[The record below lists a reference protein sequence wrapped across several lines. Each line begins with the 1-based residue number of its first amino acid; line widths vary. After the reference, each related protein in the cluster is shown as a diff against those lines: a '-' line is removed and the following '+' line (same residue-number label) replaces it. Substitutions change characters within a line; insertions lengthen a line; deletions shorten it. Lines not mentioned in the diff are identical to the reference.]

1 MMNIKNILS
10 ARHLLL
16 GTVAFAILGSMTAV
30 SCSDDDLGPSIY
42 DTNDYPLDRSVYTF
56 PLDTFVKKNMLEPYN
71 LKFIYKMEDVGTD
84 MQKNLVPARY
94 EKSVDLAVLTKYL
107 WLDVYKKLAGEGEVF
122 LKKYSPRI
130 IHVIGSP
137 GYNSDGSRTVGV
149 AEGGLKVTL
158 MEVNRL
164 DVNRIDGD
172 RGLNELFFHTMHHE
186 FAHILDQTVLRPTAF
201 NTISTGLYDAA
212 GWAEKSDTIQAGLGF
227 VTPYGS
233 SQAGEDWVETL
244 ACYVTYDQDRW
255 EKLLSTAQWDWE
267 EVDYTLEDYQK
278 NYPRAYIEYL
288 GGYSRMTQNYDTIG
302 YLRETANYE
311 YKLVRK
317 VVPRN
322 ADGFVALNPDGTYTL
337 STDMDNIDG
346 QATILQKLDL
356 VRTWLQENWGISID
370 SLRKEVQTRQY
381 VTDADGNFVRSAN
394 GGFVNRLTYKDP
406 ANPDEPTLYETLIQE
421 VEEYKKLQTGVLNQ

>member
-1 MMNIKNILS
+1 MNVKNMFS
-10 ARHLLL
+10 ARQLLL
-16 GTVAFAILGSMTAV
+16 GTVAVALLGTTVVA

-84 MQKNLVPARY
+84 MQKNLVPASY
-94 EKSVDLAVLTKYL
+94 EKSVDLAVLTKHL
-107 WLDVYKKLAGEGEVF
+107 WLDVYTKLAGEGEVF

-164 DVNRIDGD
+164 DVNQIEGN

-186 FAHILDQTVLRPTAF
+186 FGHILDQTVLRPTAF

-233 SQAGEDWVETL
+233 SQAGEDWVEVL

-255 EKLLSTAQWDWE
+255 DKLLNTAYYDWE

-346 QATILQKLDL
+346 RATILQKLDL
-356 VRTWLQENWGISID
+356 VRTWLQENWDISID

-394 GGFVNRLTYKDP
+394 GGYINRLTYKDP
-406 ANPDEPTLYETLIQE
+406 ANPDKPSVYEQLIEE
-421 VEEYKKLQTGVLNQ
+421 VENYKALQTSVHK

>member
-1 MMNIKNILS
+1 MISIKNIIPTKYKVFTM
-10 ARHLLL
+10 AAVMTL
-16 GTVAFAILGSMTAV
+16 GANAVV

-42 DTNDYPLDRSVYTF
+42 DATERPLDRSVYTF
-56 PLDTFVKKNMLEPYN
+56 PLDTFVKKNFLEPYN
-71 LKFIYKMEDVGTD
+71 LRFIYKMEDVGTD
-84 MQKNLVPARY
+84 MQKNLVPATY
-94 EKSVDLAVLTKYL
+94 ENSVNLAVLTKYL
-107 WLDVYKKLAGEGEVF
+107 WLDVYAKLAGEKEVF

-164 DVNRIDGD
+164 DVNQIEGE

-186 FAHILDQTVLRPTAF
+186 FGHILDQTVLRPTAF
-201 NTISTGLYDAA
+201 NTISSGLYDAM
-212 GWAEKSDTIQAGLGF
+212 GWAEKSDTIQCALGF

-244 ACYVTYDQDRW
+244 ASYVTYDQDRW
-255 EKLLSTAQWDWE
+255 DGLLNSAQYDWE
-267 EVDYTLEDYQK
+267 EVDYTIEDYK
-278 NYPRAYIEYL
+278 KYYPKAYNEYL
-288 GGYSRMTQNYDTIG
+288 TGYATKTQNYDTIG

-322 ADGFVALNPDGTYTL
+322 ADGFVALDADGNYTM
-337 STDMDNIDG
+337 STDLDNVNG
-346 QATILQKLDL
+346 RNTILEKLDL
-356 VRTWLQENWGISID
+356 VRTWLQENWDISID

-381 VTDADGNFVRSAN
+381 VTDADGNFLRDAR
-394 GGFVNRLTYKDP
+394 GRFINRLTYKNQADP
-406 ANPDEPTLYETLIQE
+406 DAPSIIEQLLEE
-421 VEEYKKLQTGVLNQ
+421 VEEYKKLQTK

>member
-1 MMNIKNILS
+1 MRIMKTKLNNKVV
-10 ARHLLL
+10 AGAFALLL
-16 GTVAFAILGSMTAV
+16 PLSTFLFS
-30 SCSDDDLGPSIY
+30 SCSEDDLGPSIY
-42 DTNDYPLDRSVYTF
+42 DTTEYPLDRSLYTF
-56 PLDTFVKKNMLEPYN
+56 PLDTFVKKNFLEPYN

-84 MQKNLVPARY
+84 MQKNLVPATY
-94 EKSVDLAVLTKYL
+94 EKSVDLALLTKFL
-107 WLDVYKKLAGEGEVF
+107 WLDVYAKLAGEKEIF

-149 AEGGLKVTL
+149 AEGGIKVTL

-164 DVNRIDGD
+164 DVNQIEGQ

-186 FAHILDQTVLRPTAF
+186 FGHILDQTSLRPTAF
-201 NTISTGLYDAA
+201 NTISAGLYDAM

-255 EKLLSTAQWDWE
+255 EKLLNTARYDWE
-267 EVDYTLEDYQK
+267 EIDYQVEDYQK
-278 NYPRAYIEYL
+278 YYPRAYQEYL
-288 GGYSRMTQNYDTIG
+288 GGYARQTCNYDTIG
-302 YLRETANYE
+302 YLRQTANYE

-322 ADGFVALNPDGTYTL
+322 ADGFVALDADGNYVVQ
-337 STDMDNIDG
+337 TDVDNIDG
-346 QATILQKLDL
+346 RETILQKLDL
-356 VRTWLQENWGISID
+356 VRTWLKENWGVD
-370 SLRKEVQTRQY
+370 LDELRREVQTRQY
-381 VTDADGNFVRSAN
+381 VTDEEGNFLRNSR
-394 GGFVNRLTYKDP
+394 GGFVNRLTYVDP
-406 ANPDEPTLYETLIQE
+406 ANPDEPTLIEKLEQE
-421 VEEYKKLQTGVLNQ
+421 VEEYKKLQTNN